1 MGLETRLKRETWNR
15 FKDSMIKKGFEE
27 RWFCDG
33 MKCIDIGPDC
43 VAEYKINAWIGKDI
57 EKIKTAEECEEISRM
72 YVNEM
77 VKPVLEE
84 DEDGE
89 MHSDET
95 YEFWKDV
102 LVHSVLIDRLVDWML
117 AEQFKDE
124 ERLKELDSE

>member
-43 VAEYKINAWIGKDI
+43 VAAEEMKAWIGKKI
-57 EKIKTAEECEEISRM
+57 EGIKTAEECEEISRR
-72 YVNEM
+72 YVHEM
-77 VKPVLEE
+77 VNPEFEE

-89 MHSDET
+89 MYSEET
-95 YEFWKDV
+95 YEFWRDV
-102 LVHSVLIDRLVDWML
+102 LVHSVLIDRLVDYML